1 MSPIA
6 NSPEPPYYAVIFS
19 SHLSEADPE
28 YHIASQRMRDLAAQQ
43 PGYLGFESVREGE
56 FGISISYWTDLTA
69 INRWKNNL
77 EHQLAQKQGRERWYS
92 QYRVRICKVERESGF
107 IR

>member
-1 MSPIA
+1 MCPIA

-28 YHIASQRMRDLAAQQ
+28 YHIASQRMQDLAAQQ

-69 INRWKNNL
+69 ISRWKNNL